1 MHVFVA
7 SKIKIFGIDKLKKKT
22 AQSRGVPKDELF
34 QGQESGF
41 KVRNRVWG
49 YEKEL
54 KRSWRCFLNHDG
66 PAVSYVP
73 L

>member
-7 SKIKIFGIDKLKKKT
+7 SKMKIFGIDKLKKLLR
-22 AQSRGVPKDELF
+22 AGGVPKDELF
-34 QGQESGF
+34 QGQKSGF
-41 KVRNRVWG
+41 KVRNRAWG
-49 YEKEL
+49 YEKEP
-54 KRSWRCFLNHDG
+54 KRTWRCFLNHDG